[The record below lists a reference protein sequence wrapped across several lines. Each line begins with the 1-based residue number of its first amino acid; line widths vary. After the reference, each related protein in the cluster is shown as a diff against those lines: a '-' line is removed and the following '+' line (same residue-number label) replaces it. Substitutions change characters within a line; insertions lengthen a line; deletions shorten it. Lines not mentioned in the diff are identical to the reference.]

1 MLDGNWK
8 AHRFG
13 RSHRIEILA
22 DECYLPV
29 GYAEKNHII
38 LSINA
43 PGRFDDPLRLYLAD
57 CTRRIL
63 EWVNSEIEEAEAVNR
78 ASKPRNVAHDFVSPG

>member
-1 MLDGNWK
+1 MASERNRTGDAKPKCAAGGRSLHRMVRRIGSHQMLDANWK

-13 RSHRIEILA
+13 RAHGIEILA
-22 DECYLPV
+22 DECNLPV

-43 PGRFDDPLRLYLAD
+43 PGRF
-57 CTRRIL
+57 
-63 EWVNSEIEEAEAVNR
+63 
-78 ASKPRNVAHDFVSPG
+78 